1 MTYDIK
7 FTKDGE
13 TMALWAGYPTAADAR
28 AAIADAD
35 LAIPFTWAAEIVVN
49 PSAV

>member
-28 AAIADAD
+28 SAIADAD
-35 LAIPFTWAAEIVVN
+35 LVIPFTWDAEIVAD